1 MKRLLPLLALLLPLA
16 CLAQAPGVGLDTLN
30 PANALAGGELLFG
43 YQAGSGGS
51 GALACARGWCP
62 VSVTPLQLRAF
73 GMAATGGSLQGN
85 GASATPVQ
93 LIGDIASPGNSM
105 LYGTNGFGVKGWY
118 AQAGGGGGSS
128 AFDAITSGSNTSATM
143 VVSSGAALGP
153 SGSGVLSANQVNGAA
168 VPISAALLSTNGSGQ
183 LLPMTLVPAANGG
196 TGVAN
201 SFTATFGGA
210 LVTAGPF
217 ATSGSSSLTL
227 TTTGATNATLPAGT
241 VSLGYLGVPQNS
253 QALGYTLLLTDAGKH
268 IYNTNTG
275 ASTDTIPA
283 NGTVAF
289 PIGTTVTFVNCPTCA
304 NETISITTDT
314 MYWSTTGVS
323 AGTTGSRTLAPFGTA
338 TILKVTATSWYI
350 SGPGVS

>member
-16 CLAQAPGVGLDTLN
+16 CLAQAPGVGIDSFN
-30 PANALAGGELLFG
+30 PANPLSGGELGFF
-43 YQAGSGGS
+43 YQAGSGSS
-51 GALACARGWCP
+51 GPLVCARGWCP
-62 VSVTPLQLRAF
+62 VSVTPLQLKAF

-85 GASATPVQ
+85 GAFGTPVE

-143 VVSSGAALGP
+143 VVGSGASLGP

-217 ATSGSSSLTL
+217 STSGASALTL
-227 TTTGATNATLPAGT
+227 TTTGTTNATLPAGT

-253 QALGYTLLLTDAGKH
+253 QAIGYTLLLTDAGKH

-314 MYWSTTGVS
+314 LYWSTTGVS